1 MKSFSEFIIESN
13 SEAPYGVIFD
23 GPNKVY
29 IGTSHDKPIVLSDEL
44 KEKVLNIAKE
54 HGVWYEG
61 NGGDIA
67 SNVKMFGSKKDY
79 KGSWDDLVADTL
91 DGYPIPFMAVMFAN
105 VDVNH
110 QDKKNIS
117 PNKSIFDSL
126 LSHQDKVNYF
136 NDKRK
141 YDAKQLT
148 KFLKQASEKGVDFLE
163 LSKLPATED
172 NLKKFFKSGEKLTW
186 PPNWTEYPNKLGKM
200 VKQSEDIRNGFLL
213 KQKAG
218 VYVVGAGHLIELKKM
233 KKSLKTIGGEKA
245 NS

>member
-1 MKSFSEFIIESN
+1 MKSFSEFIVESK

-23 GPNKVY
+23 GANKVY
-29 IGTSHDKPIVLSDEL
+29 VGTSHGTSIVLSDEL
-44 KEKVLNIAKE
+44 KEKILKVAKE
-54 HGVWYEG
+54 YGVWYEG
-61 NGGDIA
+61 NGGDIS
-67 SNVKMFGSKKDY
+67 SNIKLFGNKKEY

-136 NDKRK
+136 KDKRK
-141 YDAKQLT
+141 YDAEQLT

-233 KKSLKTIGGEKA
+233 KKSLKMIGGEKA